1 MKHILLLSS
10 LSVLL
15 LSLAS
20 APAAAPAADPALK
33 IAVSATAPP
42 MVQQAADR
50 VLQATA
56 QHPLLSILASG
67 GKPTQVEDTQVLLS
81 GPLNNRAL
89 TNLIVIGLPDDP
101 MVKACLQREA
111 RFDKGGVVY
120 VFGFGYFQGDVGVVE
135 SERNPF
141 LYSAPAANAPYSAH
155 VLVLT
160 GSTPAGVALAVDA
173 FLRDGIIN
181 GVAVAGA
188 VQRPKPCLIEAAPW
202 TPAFRPPAGIVPP
215 SPSWKQ
221 IGVTL
226 MGGTELSGALEE
238 GGELPTGGVRIKYW
252 RPGAWAGAGMDF
264 SFRHFWTGLH
274 RRSAGNCIAVFQF
287 ATPTAAAKAATGIAL
302 AAKID
307 AKGPNRWLKESNN
320 SLLGAAIWQQELTVS
335 GSNLVFSNFQK

>member
-1 MKHILLLSS
+1 
-10 LSVLL
+10 
-15 LSLAS
+15 
-20 APAAAPAADPALK
+20 
-33 IAVSATAPP
+33 
-42 MVQQAADR
+42 
-50 VLQATA
+50 LQATA

-67 GKPTQVEDTQVLLS
+67 GKPTQVEDTQALLS

>member
-20 APAAAPAADPALK
+20 APAADPALK

-42 MVQQAADR
+42 MVQQAAAR

-67 GKPTQVEDTQVLLS
+67 GKPTQVEDTQALLS

-101 MVKACLQREA
+101 MVKACSQREA

-120 VFGFGYFQGDVGVVE
+120 VFGFGYFQGDVGIVE

-141 LYSAPAANAPYSAH
+141 LYSSPAAKAPYSAH

-160 GSTPAGVALAVDA
+160 GTTPAGVVLAVDA

-202 TPAFRPPAGIVPP
+202 TPAFRPPTGIAPP

-252 RPGAWAGAGMDF
+252 RPGAWTGAGEDF
-264 SFRHFWTGLH
+264 SRRHFSTGLH

-302 AAKID
+302 AAKLD
-307 AKGPNRWLKESNN
+307 AKGPNRWLKEGDN
-320 SLLGAAIWQQELTVS
+320 SLLGAGIWRQELAVS